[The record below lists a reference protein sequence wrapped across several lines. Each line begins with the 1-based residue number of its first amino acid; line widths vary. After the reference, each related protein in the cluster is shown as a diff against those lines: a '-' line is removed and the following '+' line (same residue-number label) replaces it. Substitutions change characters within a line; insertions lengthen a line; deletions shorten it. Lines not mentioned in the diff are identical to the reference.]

1 MSAETLSINNI
12 VKRIDVSMTVLNA
25 LLAEVMELVDEN
37 HDGVMTEQ
45 SYISLLDALKRE
57 WDDWNGGNCSKEV
70 YLEELRRDDPTVAFK
85 TDLNIK
91 RCIKTWTGVRNS
103 IKMCI
108 KQEGDLTTTITE
120 SENDVWEFKIDI
132 DYDVRE
138 KWVRNADET
147 FHQPHLTGWLGKK
160 AVDIDY

>member
-37 HDGVMTEQ
+37 HDIVMIEQ
-45 SYISLLDALKRE
+45 TYISLLDALKRE
-57 WDDWNGGNCSKEV
+57 WNDWFSSDPSKEEF
-70 YLEELRRDDPTVAFK
+70 LEANLGLGAAFASH
-85 TDLNIK
+85 TDQRIN
-91 RCIKTWTGVRNS
+91 RCIKIWTNVRNGL
-103 IKMCI
+103 KMCI
-108 KQEGDLTTTITE
+108 KQEGNLTITTTETE
-120 SENDVWEFKIDI
+120 KGGLEFKIDI
-132 DYDVRE
+132 DYDKRA

-147 FHQPHLTGWLGKK
+147 FHQPRLTGWLGKK